1 MILLTVADVF
11 PEATDFTTAA
21 VRMLDPIGL

>member
-11 PEATDFTTAA
+11 PEATDYTTAA
-21 VRMLDPIGL
+21 VRMLDPTGL